1 MPPSL
6 YLESSLPPGA
16 WQPILRGLAA
26 MQTVTQL
33 LGVCVTPASRAP
45 PSSLTPWP
53 GTLLLPS
60 WLRVS
65 FCLLPGCCI
74 PILELQVL
82 RAQSS
87 ILSTFPILWW
97 LARWAPCSA
106 LPLPTWEPIPNS
118 DSEVQISAPALSQPD
133 LAGSSG
139 TEITL
144 QRLPPWIKG
153 ARLLCSHIISQS
165 LAIGCPGESVK
176 FPEWSSFGARG
187 QSSKSH
193 QCKLLAAKYRAG
205 SGHTELVKGIQE
217 AWGGVSESVTDA
229 EYGIQQFYKGSTLTK
244 NQWN

>member
-1 MPPSL
+1 MRCQVIQSSARQCFGVWKVGDSSVGESWGGI
-6 YLESSLPPGA
+6 YLEKCCRWCSVLGLGGFSPKMSLGQGFRCKWFIKEVLSEGIRRGMGEQDKEGAEAQRRSDLSSC
-16 WQPILRGLAA
+16 
-26 MQTVTQL
+26 T
-33 LGVCVTPASRAP
+33 
-45 PSSLTPWP
+45 
-53 GTLLLPS
+53 
-60 WLRVS
+60 
-65 FCLLPGCCI
+65 
-74 PILELQVL
+74 
-82 RAQSS
+82 
-87 ILSTFPILWW
+87 
-97 LARWAPCSA
+97 
-106 LPLPTWEPIPNS
+106 
-118 DSEVQISAPALSQPD
+118 QPD